1 MRVPYPPQKKRTPS
15 NFLQAHNGGV
25 IMTLNEDAME
35 VVLVKVGGSSI
46 TNKAEKES
54 LDEESLDWFARTLS
68 SVVGDRFRAPAS
80 DDEREKNTP
89 TKESSRRQTAFVVIH
104 GAGSFG
110 HFTAKEYGL
119 KGQTEEPSKA
129 NETISREQSRHRKRG
144 LAETRLSVQKLNQL
158 VVSTFLNHGINAV
171 SISPFGIPG
180 LEAHANK
187 QKEPLLALENVVRR
201 TVQAGLIPVLHGD
214 ACLYG
219 DDVGILSGDTLME
232 VLGNT
237 SWITDT
243 IFITDVDGVFNED
256 PRENPN
262 AQLLRHIS
270 VDPGTGCIT
279 TELNASGS
287 SHAHDVTGGLA
298 VS

>member
-1 MRVPYPPQKKRTPS
+1 MP
-15 NFLQAHNGGV
+15 
-25 IMTLNEDAME
+25 LNEDATE

-54 LDEESLDWFARTLS
+54 LDEESLDWFARILS
-68 SVVGDRFRAPAS
+68 SAIGDRFRAPS
-80 DDEREKNTP
+80 EDERENTP
-89 TKESSRRQTAFVVIH
+89 TSESSRRQTAFVVIH

-129 NETISREQSRHRKRG
+129 TETISREQSRYRKRG

-158 VVSTFLNHGINAV
+158 VVSAFLNHGVNAV
-171 SISPFGIPG
+171 SISPFSVPG

-187 QKEPLLALENVVRR
+187 QKEPVLALENLIRR
-201 TVQAGLIPVLHGD
+201 TVQAGLVPVLHGD

-232 VLGNT
+232 VLGKT

-270 VDPGTGCIT
+270 VDPGTGYIT
-279 TELNASGS
+279 TELSASGS
-287 SHAHDVTGGLA
+287 SHEHDVTGGLA
-298 VS
+298 VSCV